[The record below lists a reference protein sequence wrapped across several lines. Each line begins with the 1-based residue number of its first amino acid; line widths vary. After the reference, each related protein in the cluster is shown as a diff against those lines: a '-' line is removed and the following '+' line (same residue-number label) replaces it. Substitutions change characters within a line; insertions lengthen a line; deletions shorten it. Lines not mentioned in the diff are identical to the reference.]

1 VKPDRVTMDRVYL
14 FFQRFNTSRDDCLKF
29 NEFSDAILPVN
40 ERMGFKLK
48 SRQVRI
54 FASKNQHIFDQDIID
69 QFIVMMDKALEIEVS
84 MEAMRQKLKER
95 KDFDV
100 GKAFLALSFSERE
113 NERRYQEAGV
123 LP

>member
-1 VKPDRVTMDRVYL
+1 
-14 FFQRFNTSRDDCLKF
+14 
-29 NEFSDAILPVN
+29 
-40 ERMGFKLK
+40 
-48 SRQVRI
+48 
-54 FASKNQHIFDQDIID
+54 
-69 QFIVMMDKALEIEVS
+69 MDKALEIEVS
-84 MEAMRQKLKER
+84 MEAMRQKLKDR